1 MPEAERRRAP
11 SHAPN
16 MGTGNHTPGAAAPAC
31 GCHLFGSTWFDVLCM
46 LRCAVQVDLA
56 GDKQLV
62 DRKELAEGLEKLG
75 APTGWVASCVA
86 KPPFPTQSWGGA
98 LLRSSTVWVWL
109 HFAEQSPAKGG
120 RGGRVVGG
128 ADRLQVLQP
137 ETLNGLSGAPCGCCP
152 PALSPSWPLPLVCL
166 L

>member
-86 KPPFPTQSWGGA
+86 KPGMASLPNTKLGWRP
-98 LLRSSTVWVWL
+98 
-109 HFAEQSPAKGG
+109 FAEQHSLGVAPFCGAKPSKGG
-120 RGGRVVGG
+120 PGRESGWGRGQAAG
-128 ADRLQVLQP
+128 
-137 ETLNGLSGAPCGCCP
+137 
-152 PALSPSWPLPLVCL
+152 SPTRNY
-166 L
+166 